1 MAKTWNMSD
10 EQYQAFE
17 AAATA
22 VPHWERRAV
31 YERFLRGEID
41 REQLNKELPEADARD
56 SKQLREALGTHYQE
70 YELMRGHF
78 AEAGLDHKP
87 FEPPTSDPVSPQG
100 P

>member
-1 MAKTWNMSD
+1 MAKTWGMID

-22 VPHWERRAV
+22 VPHLERKAL

-41 REQLNKELPEADARD
+41 RGKFSKELPEADARD
-56 SKQLREALGTHYQE
+56 SKQLREVLGTHYQE

-78 AEAGLDHKP
+78 AEAGLDHKA
-87 FEPPTSDPVSPQG
+87 FEPPTNDPEAARG